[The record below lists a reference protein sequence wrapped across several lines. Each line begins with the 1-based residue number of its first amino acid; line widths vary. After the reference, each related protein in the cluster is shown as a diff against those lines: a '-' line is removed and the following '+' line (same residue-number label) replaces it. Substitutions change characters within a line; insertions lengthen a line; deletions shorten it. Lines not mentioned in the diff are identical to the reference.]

1 MTGSIWVSPLDN
13 LCAPYI
19 RSESR
24 SLITVSVKDHKRK
37 QERISMKNVWAEELS
52 IWHFP
57 QCTSFVYAMIQ
68 ELEEPVLGLINTGLL
83 KFK

>member
-37 QERISMKNVWAEELS
+37 QERISMKNVWAEEL
-52 IWHFP
+52 FP
-57 QCTSFVYAMIQ
+57 QRTSFVYAMIQ
-68 ELEEPVLGLINTGLL
+68 ELEEPVLGLINCDL
-83 KFK
+83 KMSLA